1 MKTIF
6 TLLLFTSS
14 LVLNAQT
21 HISGILKGNNG
32 EIIAGANVVLAN
44 TYDGTSTD
52 SVGRFKFNTSETG
65 KQLLRFTAVGYK
77 TDSLWVI

>member
-21 HISGILKGNNG
+21 HISGTLKGNNG

-44 TYDGTSTD
+44 TYDGTTD